1 MTSDFWVGMW
11 ICKNWTQYIKLD
23 AYNSHLWMA
32 LARTSL
38 MDTPFYRVLQV
49 AHAYSIY
56 ITISI
61 VMSVCQSGVRPSVRH
76 KNFFSLKSPWNHPLT
91 PGVDPG

>member
-23 AYNSHLWMA
+23 AYNSHLWMP
-32 LARTSL
+32 LARTSF

-49 AHAYSIY
+49 AHAYFI
-56 ITISI
+56 IE
-61 VMSVCQSGVRPSVRH
+61 
-76 KNFFSLKSPWNHPLT
+76 NFAQQNFQL
-91 PGVDPG
+91 